1 MYLYLLYILFFTL
14 PEAKEAEEAVKIWEF
29 FWEWSQQCARNCLIF
44 LCSRYAM
51 GQNGSADSS
60 KVLTFNLLNL
70 YDSQI
75 LFIVYLINWVHFVG
89 KTSHSWIFIDTS
101 CEVFDS
107 IQYKKVLKLL
117 SPIVLHSL
125 VTYIC
130 KTFNYCQVFNLN
142 LGFFSWLKISKFS
155 ILNVFVT
162 AMFPAEYWKI
172 TINNHNN
179 HYFFQVQHSVQ
190 T

>member
-1 MYLYLLYILFFTL
+1 MIPAVCQELPYLPLLQ
-14 PEAKEAEEAVKIWEF
+14 VRSGS
-29 FWEWSQQCARNCLIF
+29 EWNCRQQQSLDFIQF
-44 LCSRYAM
+44 
-51 GQNGSADSS
+51 
-60 KVLTFNLLNL
+60 TFNLLNL

-89 KTSHSWIFIDTS
+89 KTLRSWIFINMS
-101 CEVFDS
+101 CKVFDS

-130 KTFNYCQVFNLN
+130 KTFNYCQVFNLHVN

-155 ILNVFVT
+155 LLNVFVIS
-162 AMFPAEYWKI
+162 MFPAEYW
-172 TINNHNN
+172 
-179 HYFFQVQHSVQ
+179 
-190 T
+190 

>member
-1 MYLYLLYILFFTL
+1 M
-14 PEAKEAEEAVKIWEF
+14 
-29 FWEWSQQCARNCLIF
+29 
-44 LCSRYAM
+44 
-51 GQNGSADSS
+51 
-60 KVLTFNLLNL
+60 
-70 YDSQI
+70 
-75 LFIVYLINWVHFVG
+75 INWVHFVG
-89 KTSHSWIFIDTS
+89 KTLHSWIFIDTS
-101 CEVFDS
+101 YEVFDS

-130 KTFNYCQVFNLN
+130 KTINYCEVFNLN

-172 TINNHNN
+172 TINNHNTVIII
-179 HYFFQVQHSVQ
+179 FFRFSIPSKPSQTSQTSGWNVKSSQRYVQEARGPVYVTVS
-190 T
+190 TNEMSWI